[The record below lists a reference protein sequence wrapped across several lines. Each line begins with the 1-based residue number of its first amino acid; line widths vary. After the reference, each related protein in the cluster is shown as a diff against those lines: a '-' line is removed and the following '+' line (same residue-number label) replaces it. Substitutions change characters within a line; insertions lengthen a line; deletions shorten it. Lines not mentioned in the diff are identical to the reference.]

1 MKRIRTLILLLL
13 FAAVAPA
20 LTSCSSTKS
29 ENGVT
34 VEKQG
39 SNPLKFW

>member
-1 MKRIRTLILLLL
+1 MKRIRTFILLLL
-13 FAAVAPA
+13 LAAMAPA
-20 LTSCSSTKS
+20 LTSCGSTKT

-34 VEKQG
+34 IENT

>member
-13 FAAVAPA
+13 LTAIAPA
-20 LTSCSSTKS
+20 LTSCGTTT

-34 VEKQG
+34 IETD
-39 SNPLKFW
+39 NPLKFW

>member
-13 FAAVAPA
+13 LAAMAPA
-20 LTSCSSTKS
+20 LTSCGTTST

-34 VEKQG
+34 IEG